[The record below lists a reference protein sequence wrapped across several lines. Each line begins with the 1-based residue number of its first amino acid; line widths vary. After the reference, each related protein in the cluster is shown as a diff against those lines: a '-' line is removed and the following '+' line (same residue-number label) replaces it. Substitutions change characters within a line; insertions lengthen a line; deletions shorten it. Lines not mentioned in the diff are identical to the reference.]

1 METTSLKDLL
11 REHLELKGLT
21 PKKIAD
27 MTSIPER
34 YIMTLLEGTDE
45 YLPPAPYVH
54 GYITKLSGILN
65 FDKETVWRLYQKES
79 LLRRAGNEDR
89 LPGNR
94 FAVKP
99 FNRAWLFGTVIIGA
113 GAAYLIFNIYA
124 ILTPPA
130 LTITIPASEN
140 SATAQPTIILQ
151 GTTNP
156 AYTLAVN
163 GSEVYIEKNGSFQ
176 KEFPLQEGLNTVLFV
191 AKKFLGKETRVVRYI
206 VFTSPPTIESQTDAK
221 IKTNIHTTQKNEQST
236 STNPQ

>member
-113 GAAYLIFNIYA
+113 GAAYLIFNLYSIV
-124 ILTPPA
+124 TPPT
-130 LTITIPASEN
+130 LRITVPADEN
-140 SATAQPTIILQ
+140 SATAQQTIILQ
-151 GTTNP
+151 GVTNP

-176 KEFPLQEGLNTVLFV
+176 KEFPLQEGLNTVIFV
-191 AKKFLGKETRVVRYI
+191 AKKFLGKETRVMRSIMY
-206 VFTSPPTIESQTDAK
+206 TPPPLSAPPIDIK
-221 IKTNIHTTQKNEQST
+221 IKTNMQKITPHEQST